1 MRRKKP
7 NTEKAMKQDIILARR
22 QFLLLSATSGAA
34 GIHAS
39 EILAVEE
46 KDTDFKVLA
55 EQDKIIIGADTKE
68 ISQKAYDFGTEYIK
82 KFYSCSR
89 GSVAALQ
96 EAIPFIP
103 KDKDLIRAA
112 SCLDGGATPTRL
124 ASCGAFT
131 GCGMILGYICGK
143 DTFDKT
149 ELSHALIQELHTKF
163 IEKYG
168 SVLCKDVSEAAK
180 KNCSEVVGLASSWT
194 AEIILKQFTIPSK

>member
-1 MRRKKP
+1 MKP
-7 NTEKAMKQDIILARR
+7 DITVARR
-22 QFLLLSATSGAA
+22 RFLLLSAASGIACIHALKTEAA
-34 GIHAS
+34 GKKA
-39 EILAVEE
+39 AG
-46 KDTDFKVLA
+46 FKVLD
-55 EQDKIIIGADTKE
+55 EQDKLKIGVDGKE
-68 ISQKAYDFGTEYIK
+68 ISQKAYDLGADYVG

-103 KDKDLIRAA
+103 KDWNLVRAA

-124 ASCGAFT
+124 SSCGAFT
-131 GCGMILGYICGK
+131 GCGMIIGYICGK

-149 ELSHALIQELHTKF
+149 ALSHALIHELHKKF

-194 AEIILKQFTIPSK
+194 AEIIMKQFTI